1 MAKYFLIISFTL
13 CALSF
18 SHAQVNIDLPDIT
31 YNSGADTLLIPVNV
45 TNFNN
50 IGAIS
55 LVIKYDTSAV
65 RFSGIKNSPS
75 HGTFIYNENTNGSI
89 IISWY
94 DFNPINLASGT
105 LLNLVFTNLTG
116 NSALQFET
124 SNCEIA
130 DTSLTA
136 LPVNY
141 NNGSI
146 TKTVLPITLGG
157 NVWLDSN
164 NNGIKDAGEKGVQW
178 VTVDLFKSDGTWLT
192 WQFSDASG
200 NFNFKNYKVINT
212 SGDTSIV
219 DLQPGSYY
227 LEFYLVDSNKIYK
240 FGQTSVG
247 NDPTVNSHAVLITD
261 TTAKTANIDIPS
273 GQAYLYA
280 NAGLVFKTVAG
291 VSDLN
296 NSGPKE
302 FSLSQ
307 NYPNPFNPST
317 VIKYSVPESGMVT
330 LKVYDILGNTVTTL
344 VNNYKSAGNY
354 QAVFNADA
362 AGNSLASGIYLY
374 RLVAGKEV
382 ITKKMMLVK

>member
-1 MAKYFLIISFTL
+1 M
-13 CALSF
+13 
-18 SHAQVNIDLPDIT
+18 
-31 YNSGADTLLIPVNV
+31 
-45 TNFNN
+45 
-50 IGAIS
+50 
-55 LVIKYDTSAV
+55 
-65 RFSGIKNSPS
+65 
-75 HGTFIYNENTNGSI
+75 
-89 IISWY
+89 
-94 DFNPINLASGT
+94 
-105 LLNLVFTNLTG
+105 
-116 NSALQFET
+116 
-124 SNCEIA
+124 
-130 DTSLTA
+130 
-136 LPVNY
+136 
-141 NNGSI
+141 
-146 TKTVLPITLGG
+146 
-157 NVWLDSN
+157 
-164 NNGIKDAGEKGVQW
+164 
-178 VTVDLFKSDGTWLT
+178 
-192 WQFSDASG
+192 
-200 NFNFKNYKVINT
+200 
-212 SGDTSIV
+212 
-219 DLQPGSYY
+219 
-227 LEFYLVDSNKIYK
+227 EFYLVDNNKIYK

-247 NDPTVNSHAVLITD
+247 NDPTVNSHAVLVTD
-261 TTAKTANIDIPS
+261 TTAKTSNIDIPS

>member
-31 YNSGADTLLIPVNV
+31 YNSGADTLLVPVNV

-65 RFSGIKNSPS
+65 RFSGINNSPS

-94 DFNPINLASGT
+94 DFNPINLAGGT

-136 LPVNY
+136 LPINY

-178 VTVDLFKSDGTWLT
+178 ITVDLWSGSGQWMKYTLT
-192 WQFSDASG
+192 DSLG
-200 NFNFKNYKVINT
+200 NFSF
-212 SGDTSIV
+212 S
-219 DLQPGSYY
+219 DLQPGNYY
-227 LEFYLVDSNKIYK
+227 VDYILVGYNTNYK
-240 FGQTSVG
+240 FVAEGVG

-302 FSLSQ
+302 FNLSQ